1 MKAVDPNLRGL
12 KPVLAAFAAKDRAVG
27 EMLRY
32 VLLIGIGGLVAL
44 PLIWAVLA
52 SLKPLDEVYA
62 YPPTWSIKPVFGG
75 QWSNYYQAATTL
87 PLFRFLF
94 NSTIITVC
102 SVAGAVLT
110 SSMAGYA
117 FARLPWRGKRFWL
130 VLLLASLMIPAQV
143 LLIPRFLIFQS
154 LGWVGTYKPLIVPA
168 WLGGGAFN
176 VLLFRQFFRSIPR
189 EVEEAALIDG
199 ASRWEIY
206 RRIMLPMSKPA
217 VIAAGL
223 LSFVLHWQE
232 FLDPLIYLSD
242 FRTYPLSVG
251 LRMYQ
256 SLAGVFG
263 NLLMAAALI
272 ALLPVGVVFAVL
284 HKHLAGG
291 LRLGP
296 GPSAAPP
303 GDLLSDAV
311 Q

>member
-1 MKAVDPNLRGL
+1 MRS
-12 KPVLAAFAAKDRAVG
+12 AKLGPGALPSTRRAVG
-27 EMLRY
+27 QTLRY
-32 VLLIGIGGLVAL
+32 ALLVGISGIVAL

-62 YPPTWSIKPVFGG
+62 YPPTWSIGQP
-75 QWSNYYQAATTL
+75 QWSNYLQAAAKL
-87 PLFRFLF
+87 PLLRFAF
-94 NSTIITVC
+94 NSTVITVC
-102 SVAGAVLT
+102 SVVGAVLT

-117 FARLPWRGKRFWL
+117 FARLPWRGKRIWFL
-130 VLLLASLMIPAQV
+130 LLLASMMIPAQV

-199 ASRWEIY
+199 ASRWQNY
-206 RRIMLPMSKPA
+206 LRIMLPMCKPA

-256 SLAGVFG
+256 SLAGVWG

-272 ALLPVGVVFAVL
+272 ALLPVAVVFAAF
-284 HKHLAGG
+284 HKHLAAG
-291 LRLGP
+291 LRLTRSSP
-296 GPSAAPP
+296 VRSPSAR
-303 GDLLSDAV
+303 LVDAV